1 MIQFLAP
8 LSLFALA
15 ALLAPLL
22 IHLLSRK
29 AGKRVKVGSIKF
41 LLAAESRHLKSLKL
55 SELAL
60 LLLRCALLAV
70 LVLLLAQPQWLSSA
84 PQPTS
89 QELILVAPDL
99 LQAPAAGLLQELD
112 SLTRAGNELRLLV
125 SGFPRWHSS
134 RVQNE
139 HENYWSLM
147 RELET
152 RMPNQAVRIFSSNAI
167 RHYRGERPALPANIK
182 WQTFSTAPTRPW
194 LHYAKLTLADSVQ
207 LLVSR
212 SEAEHTTF
220 ARFNLHLPSQPTILS
235 EPGIPPVEMLS
246 TPTGRALRLVQ
257 GDTAENNIV
266 RIIEEPKT
274 VAIYF
279 DEHRTDDKRYVHA
292 ALEAV
297 AGFAAVPLRV
307 RTTLLTGNGQSW
319 EGSAFV
325 FWLSDRPVP
334 DSLLRRLAEG
344 TILFTDAGAR
354 PYQTVTSSIITE
366 DASSVPLPRLWR
378 RVAAQAHREVLWK
391 EGWGEPLL
399 EAEQTGAVRHYHFHS
414 RFHPQWNEL
423 VLHPSFPELL
433 LRLIEQNEAV
443 AAVREPF
450 EQRRLSA
457 AQIRPQEK
465 SIKVP
470 GSPATSATSLQVP
483 FWLLAA
489 GLFVLERWFS
499 ERRRA

>member
-99 LQAPAAGLLQELD
+99 LQAPAAGFLQELD

-152 RMPNQAVRIFSSNAI
+152 R
-167 RHYRGERPALPANIK
+167 
-182 WQTFSTAPTRPW
+182 
-194 LHYAKLTLADSVQ
+194 
-207 LLVSR
+207 
-212 SEAEHTTF
+212 
-220 ARFNLHLPSQPTILS
+220 
-235 EPGIPPVEMLS
+235 
-246 TPTGRALRLVQ
+246 
-257 GDTAENNIV
+257 
-266 RIIEEPKT
+266 
-274 VAIYF
+274 
-279 DEHRTDDKRYVHA
+279 
-292 ALEAV
+292 
-297 AGFAAVPLRV
+297 
-307 RTTLLTGNGQSW
+307 
-319 EGSAFV
+319 
-325 FWLSDRPVP
+325 
-334 DSLLRRLAEG
+334 
-344 TILFTDAGAR
+344 
-354 PYQTVTSSIITE
+354 
-366 DASSVPLPRLWR
+366 
-378 RVAAQAHREVLWK
+378 
-391 EGWGEPLL
+391 
-399 EAEQTGAVRHYHFHS
+399 
-414 RFHPQWNEL
+414 
-423 VLHPSFPELL
+423 
-433 LRLIEQNEAV
+433 
-443 AAVREPF
+443 
-450 EQRRLSA
+450 
-457 AQIRPQEK
+457 
-465 SIKVP
+465 
-470 GSPATSATSLQVP
+470 
-483 FWLLAA
+483 
-489 GLFVLERWFS
+489 
-499 ERRRA
+499 

>member
-1 MIQFLAP
+1 MIQFFAP
-8 LSLFALA
+8 LALFALA

-41 LLAAESRHLKSLKL
+41 LLAAESRRLKSLKL

-84 PQPTS
+84 QQHTS
-89 QELILVAPDL
+89 QELIFVAPDL
-99 LQAPAAGLLQELD
+99 LRAPTAGFPQELD
-112 SLTRAGNELRLLV
+112 SLIRAGNELRLLA
-125 SGFPRWHSS
+125 SGFPKWSSS

-139 HENYWSLM
+139 HENYWSLI

-152 RMPNQAVRIFSSNAI
+152 SMPNQAVRIFSSNAMG
-167 RHYRGERPALPANIK
+167 RFRGERPALPASIV
-182 WQTFSTAPTRPW
+182 WQAFSTARTRQW
-194 LHYAKLTLADSVQ
+194 LQYAKRLEADSVQ
-207 LLVSR
+207 LLVGR

-220 ARFNLHLPSQPTILS
+220 ARFNLHLPLQATILPQ
-235 EPGIPPVEMLS
+235 PGMPQIEVQA
-246 TPTGRALRLVQ
+246 TPSGRALRLAQ
-257 GDTAENNIV
+257 GDTSGSNIV
-266 RIIEEPKT
+266 HIIEEPKT
-274 VAIYF
+274 VRIYF
-279 DEHRTDDKRYVHA
+279 DEHRTDDGRYVHA
-292 ALEAV
+292 ALEVV
-297 AGFAAVPLRV
+297 AGVAAMPLRV
-307 RTTLLTGNGQSW
+307 HSTLLTGNGQGW
-319 EGSAFV
+319 EKSAFV

-334 DSLLRRLAEG
+334 ESLIPHLTEG

-354 PYQTVTSSIITE
+354 PYQTVASAIITE

-378 RVAAQAHREVLWK
+378 RVAAQAHRVVLWK
-391 EGWGEPLL
+391 DGWGEPLL
-399 EAEQTGAVRHYHFHS
+399 EAEQTGAGWHYHFHS

-433 LRLIEQNEAV
+433 LRLIEQHEAV

-457 AQIRPQEK
+457 TQMRPQK
-465 SIKVP
+465 KNMATPS
-470 GSPATSATSLQVP
+470 SPPTSATSLHVP

-489 GLFVLERWFS
+489 VLFVWERWLS